1 MIINFINLFIFDFLI
16 VPRYYAAGGGVSK
29 VAVEGVYLTEIE
41 ALQCQA
47 PYIAEP
53 IGGSFRCI
61 LDCSSECTAHGCIKV
76 LHWGV
81 YKMGQYKMGQNQSA
95 QAKNLRKNS

>member
-1 MIINFINLFIFDFLI
+1 M
-16 VPRYYAAGGGVSK
+16 PRYYAAGGGVSK

-76 LHWGV
+76 LLIFSNYLEYLELKHLS
-81 YKMGQYKMGQNQSA
+81 KFF
-95 QAKNLRKNS
+95 